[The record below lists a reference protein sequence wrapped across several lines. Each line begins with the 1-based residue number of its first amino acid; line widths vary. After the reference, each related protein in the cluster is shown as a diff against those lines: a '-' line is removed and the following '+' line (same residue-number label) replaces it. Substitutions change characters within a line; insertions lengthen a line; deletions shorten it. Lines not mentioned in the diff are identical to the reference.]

1 MGLFEMKFLT
11 RIFHKLI
18 IDKIDISDFVF
29 VNYHNAELDGTG
41 IEQAG
46 AELAVADGCF
56 IECSS
61 ELGGI
66 ETALY
71 FYAVNL
77 KYYHSTVSLACT
89 FRIANWYSY
98 RFYN

>member
-1 MGLFEMKFLT
+1 MKFLA
-11 RIFHKLI
+11 RIFHKLK
-18 IDKIDISDFVF
+18 IDKIDISDLVF
-29 VNYHNAELDGTG
+29 VNLHNAELDGAG

-46 AELAVADGCF
+46 ADLAVADGCF

-77 KYYHSTVSLACT
+77 KYYHSIASLACT
-89 FRIANWYSY
+89 FRLANWYSY
-98 RFYN
+98 RFHN